1 VIDNML
7 YYTLSTIAQTLAAAF
22 GVLTAM
28 VLVRLSTIQSALGT
42 AKAAVRQTW
51 GGNYERVWKALR
63 EGGLAGLEKAE
74 FNPLAQDA
82 LMQGRLQAGYEAWLE
97 WGRLVLAIK
106 DALIPT
112 GVDIAVCFLA
122 LPAVPWLV
130 SHPVY
135 AWTTVVVAVAGA
147 ILCLVRYGRLITWL
161 VDRPAE

>member
-1 VIDNML
+1 VIDNTL

-22 GVLTAM
+22 GVLTAI

-42 AKAAVRQTW
+42 AKGAVRHTW
-51 GGNYERVWKALR
+51 GGNYVKAWNALR
-63 EGGLAGLEKAE
+63 EGGLAGLQKAE
-74 FNPLAQDA
+74 FNPAVQDA
-82 LMQGRLQAGYEAWLE
+82 LTQGRLQAGHEAWLE
-97 WGRLVLAIK
+97 WGRLVPAIK

-112 GVDIAVCFLA
+112 GADIAVCFLA

-130 SHPVY
+130 FHPVY
-135 AWTTVVVAVAGA
+135 AWTTMMVAVAGA